1 MHVNLILDEEIRSS
15 SPVSPGLVV
24 RLSCVIILALGT
36 VWLSSF
42 YSAYYDLR
50 GEVRFLD
57 EEWARTESKYKTA
70 TRLRSD
76 LGDQE
81 TTLGEILGWR
91 DARIEWGKQLEAVQ
105 AVVPA
110 VIQLSDLRVN
120 QSVVAQTGGTFAKV
134 YELRLSGQTPAERSE
149 LNVVQLLE
157 GLRGPPFDRF
167 IESAVLPTGS
177 FRQDPTDKSARAF
190 NIVCKYLPRP
200 LP

>member
-1 MHVNLILDEEIRSS
+1 MHVNLILDEEKRSS
-15 SPVSPGLVV
+15 SPVPLGLVV
-24 RLSCVIILALGT
+24 RLFVIAMLVLGA
-36 VWLSSF
+36 VWLFSF
-42 YSAYYDLR
+42 YSDYHALQ
-50 GEVRFLD
+50 GEVRSLD
-57 EEWARTESKYKTA
+57 VEWARTESKYKTA
-70 TRLRSD
+70 TRLRND

-91 DARIEWGKQLEAVQ
+91 DSRIEWGKQLQAVQ

-120 QSVVAQTGGTFAKV
+120 QSVVAQAGGTLAKV

-157 GLRGPPFDRF
+157 GLKGPPFDRF

>member
-1 MHVNLILDEEIRSS
+1 MHVNLILDEEKRSS
-15 SPVSPGLVV
+15 SPVPLGLVV
-24 RLSCVIILALGT
+24 RLFVITMLVLGA
-36 VWLSSF
+36 VWLFSF
-42 YSAYYDLR
+42 YADYHALQ
-50 GEVRFLD
+50 GEVRSLD

-91 DARIEWGKQLEAVQ
+91 DSRIEWGKQLQAVQ

-120 QSVVAQTGGTFAKV
+120 QSVVAQAGGTLAKV

-157 GLRGPPFDRF
+157 GLKGPPFDRF

-190 NIVCKYLPRP
+190 NIVCKYFPRP